1 MKVLLGMPCTRTIPY
16 KTVVSLLRTAKK
28 DVVDPMLIEGSLIY
42 DSRDS
47 IAAFAVNKGYDYV
60 LFADSDMIFSSDDL
74 NKLLAH
80 DADIVSGLYVTR
92 NGENKNVCYKE
103 VITRRRFPPRAP
115 KLVHDPTTTGYGPVA
130 ACGFGFCLIKT
141 DVIKCMAKRY
151 KSLFE
156 PFDGGG
162 EDIAF
167 CLRARKCGY
176 EIFTD
181 RDVKLGHVGEKVYLQ
196 E

>member
-1 MKVLLGMPCTRTIPY
+1 MKILLGMPCTRTIPY
-16 KTVVSLLRTAKK
+16 KTVVSLLRTVKK
-28 DVVDPMLIEGSLIY
+28 GAVEPLLIEGSLIY

-47 IAAFAVNKGYDYV
+47 IAAYAVNKGYDYV
-60 LFADSDMIFSSDDL
+60 LYADSDMIFDSEDL

-115 KLVHDPTTTGYGPVA
+115 KLIHDTLTTGYGSVA

-141 DVIKCMAKRY
+141 EVIKCMSKRY

-156 PFDGGG
+156 PFDGVG

-181 RDVKLGHVGEKVYLQ
+181 RDVKLGHVGETVF
-196 E
+196 EP

>member
-156 PFDGGG
+156 PFDGVG

>member
-28 DVVDPMLIEGSLIY
+28 GAVDPMLIEGSLIY

-60 LFADSDMIFSSDDL
+60 LFADSDMVFDSDDL

-103 VITRRRFPPRAP
+103 VITRRRFPARSP
-115 KLVHDPTTTGYGPVA
+115 KLVHDTATTGYGPVA

-141 DVIKCMAKRY
+141 DVIRSMAKRY

-156 PFDGGG
+156 PFDGVG

-181 RDVKLGHVGEKVYLQ
+181 RDVKLGHVGEKIY
-196 E
+196 ES